1 MRPFILCL
9 YFICERKFYTL
20 THVKITRQ
28 WKYTLRVK
36 ILGNTNLVA
45 SRQFNIEK
53 GSLPVTWVSQK
64 CRCLNSLLDSTLFI
78 FDSREILRA
87 AVRKYRLRVCKM
99 KNSKIPKL
107 CQNMGLAKLFLE
119 KLLLVPLEF
128 YFRRTA
134 TESVRRLSDR
144 FSQAQDHIL
153 LQNRLKIKEVTNSAS
168 ENLNRKDKNLN
179 NSFDVKFSCS
189 RGNLI
194 FFGFLI

>member
-28 WKYTLRVK
+28 WKFTLRVK
-36 ILGNTNLVA
+36 TLGNTNLVA

-119 KLLLVPLEF
+119 KITFSSIGVLFQAYGDRVGSEAL
-128 YFRRTA
+128 R
-134 TESVRRLSDR
+134 SVFTGSRPYITSK
-144 FSQAQDHIL
+144 S
-153 LQNRLKIKEVTNSAS
+153 IKN
-168 ENLNRKDKNLN
+168 
-179 NSFDVKFSCS
+179 
-189 RGNLI
+189 
-194 FFGFLI
+194 

>member
-1 MRPFILCL
+1 M
-9 YFICERKFYTL
+9 
-20 THVKITRQ
+20 
-28 WKYTLRVK
+28 
-36 ILGNTNLVA
+36 A
-45 SRQFNIEK
+45 SRQFNVEK
-53 GSLPVTWVSQK
+53 GSLPVTCVSQK

-87 AVRKYRLRVCKM
+87 AVRKYRLRVFKM
-99 KNSKIPKL
+99 KNSKILKL

-128 YFRRTA
+128 YLTRTA
-134 TESVRRLSDR
+134 TETVRRLSDR

-179 NSFDVKFSCS
+179 NSFDVKFSYS